1 MMAIRNPAAGTAE
14 LTVRSPL
21 DSSER
26 RPHQLN
32 VKRIAHRFSLDA
44 LQRAGGSLANGDAR
58 RIGKTAKLMD
68 LYTRLTFA
76 AL

>member
-26 RPHQLN
+26 RPDQTSL
-32 VKRIAHRFSLDA
+32 KRFAYRFSLDA
-44 LQRAGGSLANGDAR
+44 LQRAGSPLAHGDAR
-58 RIGKTAKLMD
+58 RVGKTAKLMD
-68 LYTRLTFA
+68 LYTRLNFA